1 MSKSGGRC
9 SKEGDDAYFD
19 WNRTNGEDKHFFK
32 VMLGDFHERVTIP
45 NEFLHNFG
53 GKIPK
58 SIKLETRSGLTFD
71 VQVTKNSGRVVLQSG
86 WASYVSAHDLKIG
99 DFLVFKYSGDSQL
112 KTLIFDSSGCEKV
125 CEKPV
130 DMSGRSYDIAMRNSQ
145 DEKKK
150 RKQRDI
156 SRQGTVKPS
165 EEGLKAELVPGCIL
179 PSRTDLTR
187 LQKNILIEKVK
198 AINSETPIYGYVMN
212 NSSIHGIPCTVEISK
227 KYADVYLPFED
238 GTVVLQHHGKSWNVR
253 CCLTKQNSKRFLKG
267 WRQFAGDNK
276 LHLGDICLFD
286 LLKDKKKYV
295 MDVHII
301 RRK

>member
-130 DMSGRSYDIAMRNSQ
+130 DINGSKGISQGRGQ
-145 DEKKK
+145 
-150 RKQRDI
+150 
-156 SRQGTVKPS
+156 
-165 EEGLKAELVPGCIL
+165 
-179 PSRTDLTR
+179 
-187 LQKNILIEKVK
+187 
-198 AINSETPIYGYVMN
+198 
-212 NSSIHGIPCTVEISK
+212 
-227 KYADVYLPFED
+227 
-238 GTVVLQHHGKSWNVR
+238 
-253 CCLTKQNSKRFLKG
+253 
-267 WRQFAGDNK
+267 
-276 LHLGDICLFD
+276 
-286 LLKDKKKYV
+286 
-295 MDVHII
+295 
-301 RRK
+301 